1 MYNLETDRERV
12 LLIGLARNNRDRWGK
27 IDSLEE
33 LSALTDTAD
42 GVVVEKIMQIRE
54 RPDPATLIGKGKVE
68 ELKGLSREHNIDLFI
83 FDDPLT
89 PIQIRNIEKL
99 TGVRT
104 IDRTALILDIFAR
117 HAHTAEAKIQ
127 VELAQLEYR
136 LSMLTGFGEVLS
148 RLGGGIGTRGP
159 GEKKLEE
166 DRRLIRKRLST
177 LKKRLRKI
185 ERERDTQR
193 KHRRG
198 FTKISL
204 VGYTNAGKSTL
215 MNRLTRAK
223 VKVAPYLFATLDS
236 NTKSL
241 YLGSGLRVLITDTVG
256 FIRNLP
262 PQLVASFKATLA
274 EILNA
279 HFILHIAD
287 VSSSEVEKRIEITR
301 KVLSEI
307 GCEGK
312 AINLVFN
319 KIDKIFE
326 KGIPLRL
333 KKRFPDA
340 IFVSALTG
348 EGIEGLKKKMSTF
361 IKSSTSKKL
370 FIPKFRDK
378 KEFSRR
384 LRPLSY

>member
-1 MYNLETDRERV
+1 MYELDTSKERV
-12 LLIGLARNNRDRWGK
+12 LLIGLARNNRERWEK

-33 LSALTDTAD
+33 LAALTQTA
-42 GVVVEKIMQIRE
+42 GGEVVEKIMQIRE
-54 RPDPATLIGKGKVE
+54 KPHPATLLGRGKIE
-68 ELKGLSREHNIDLFI
+68 ELKRLSQEYDIDLFI
-83 FDDPLT
+83 FDEALT
-89 PIQIRNIEKL
+89 PTQIRNIERL

-136 LSMLTGFGEVLS
+136 LSMLTGFGETLS

-166 DRRLIRKRLST
+166 DRRLIKKRLST
-177 LKKRLRKI
+177 FKKRLKRI
-185 ERERDTQR
+185 EKEKDTQR
-193 KHRRG
+193 RHRRN
-198 FTKISL
+198 FIKISL

-215 MNRLTRAK
+215 MNRLTKAK

-241 YLGSGLRVLITDTVG
+241 YLGDGIKVLLTDTIG

-279 HFILHIAD
+279 HLVLHIAD
-287 VSSSEVEKRIEITR
+287 ISSSEVEKRIEITR

-312 AINLVFN
+312 DIKLVFN
-319 KIDKIFE
+319 KIDRIFE
-326 KGIPLRL
+326 EEILERLRR
-333 KKRFPDA
+333 KYPDA
-340 IFVSALTG
+340 VFISALTG
-348 EGIEGLKKKMSTF
+348 EGIEILKREISLF
-361 IKSSTSKKL
+361 IKNLLSEEPFNSAQVSKEL
-370 FIPKFRDK
+370 H
-378 KEFSRR
+378 
-384 LRPLSY
+384 PLSY